1 MKQLRLTILLM
12 TLIILSSC
20 SSGESVSS
28 ECTSQTTVKELTAYL
43 ARQDSAYVIL
53 SEPETRIIMP
63 TVTFTGRDKFK
74 IALADVKGGLRGLG
88 GGVIGVVGG
97 AAVSSLVKAARI
109 YAIKWAVAF
118 VQDNVLNDVFPGTNG
133 QMTFTDSIGYYHNM
147 VQRELFMMNPDSHLA
162 SSSVLLSQADSIMMS
177 HSSYYSNAGGLSASA
192 LSSLSLSEDSIR
204 SISDDLSM
212 EEYCDALKSLNPED
226 SDYIDFIAEYAYTA
240 LFSNVDLASYTE
252 EVLFTIRNAN
262 LSAGDTDILVRSVRI
277 AHASIVYSN
286 NTQLSSKQY

>member
-88 GGVIGVVGG
+88 GGVISKV
-97 AAVSSLVKAARI
+97 AVR
-109 YAIKWAVAF
+109 
-118 VQDNVLNDVFPGTNG
+118 
-133 QMTFTDSIGYYHNM
+133 
-147 VQRELFMMNPDSHLA
+147 
-162 SSSVLLSQADSIMMS
+162 
-177 HSSYYSNAGGLSASA
+177 
-192 LSSLSLSEDSIR
+192 
-204 SISDDLSM
+204 
-212 EEYCDALKSLNPED
+212 
-226 SDYIDFIAEYAYTA
+226 
-240 LFSNVDLASYTE
+240 
-252 EVLFTIRNAN
+252 
-262 LSAGDTDILVRSVRI
+262 
-277 AHASIVYSN
+277 
-286 NTQLSSKQY
+286 

>member
-1 MKQLRLTILLM
+1 MIVYYTLLNQYNMKNSIYSLLLM

-28 ECTSQTTVKELTAYL
+28 DGTSQTTVKELTACL
-43 ARQDSAYVIL
+43 ARQDSAYGIL

-109 YAIKWAVAF
+109 YALKWATAF
-118 VQDNVLNDVFPGTNG
+118 VQENVLNGVFPGTNG
-133 QMTFTDSIGYYHNM
+133 QMTFADSIGYYHNL
-147 VQRELFMMNPDSHLA
+147 VQRELFTMNPDSHLA
-162 SSSVLLSQADSIMMS
+162 GSSVLLAKADSIMMCR
-177 HSSYYSNAGGLSASA
+177 SSYYSNAGGLSAAA
-192 LSSLSLSEDSIR
+192 LSSLSSAEDSIR
-204 SISDDLSM
+204 SVGDDLSI
-212 EEYCDALKSLNPED
+212 EEYCEALKALNPED

-240 LFSNVDLASYTE
+240 LFSNVDLSSYTE
-252 EVLFTIRNAN
+252 DVKF
-262 LSAGDTDILVRSVRI
+262 
-277 AHASIVYSN
+277 Y
-286 NTQLSSKQY
+286 KP